1 MTFADLRLA
10 EPILRAIT
18 TEGYEIPT
26 PIQAQAI
33 PHVRDGS
40 DLLGCAQT
48 GTGKTAAFALP
59 LLNRLL
65 EAKTK
70 ALAPKADGNEIEAA
84 DAKLHD
90 KKVAAKTGGHRK
102 HDRHPT
108 RVIRALI
115 LSPTRELAQ
124 QIADSFKAYG
134 KHTGLRGAVIY
145 GGVGQGSQT
154 AAIQAGID
162 ILVATPGRLHDLID
176 QGYINLSHVEAF
188 VLDEADRMLDMG
200 FIEPIR
206 QVVKLLPKQ
215 RQTLMF
221 SATMPKEIRHLAE
234 SILNNP
240 VRIEVV
246 PESTA
251 AETVEQKVYFVE
263 KKNKPLLLKHFLEH
277 VSVTRTI
284 VFTRTKHGADHVT
297 KFLNREG
304 LRAEAIHGDKT
315 QGQRQRALA
324 NFKANKT
331 PILVATDIAARGL
344 DVDNISHVVN
354 FDVPHEPETYVHRIG
369 RTGRAGASGDAVSF
383 CMADERPFLTSIER
397 MLKKTVPVVTEHP
410 FVDPTP
416 YNPRGSSSGGGG
428 GGRSHGGSRGFR
440 GQNAWNRSSGGGG
453 QKPFKKPARAGA
465 GGGGGSEHGK
475 SHNTHGSANSAGK
488 KPGVGQG
495 GPGGKR
501 STFRRREER

>member
-10 EPILRAIT
+10 EPILRAVT
-18 TEGYEIPT
+18 AEGYEIPT

-33 PHVRDGS
+33 PHVRDGH
-40 DLLGCAQT
+40 DLMGCAQT

-59 LLNRLL
+59 ILHRLM
-65 EAKTK
+65 EIK
-70 ALAPKADGNEIEAA
+70 AAPVTVGEGEVTPI
-84 DAKLHD
+84 
-90 KKVAAKTGGHRK
+90 KKKSQN
-102 HDRHPT
+102 PST

-124 QIADSFKAYG
+124 QIADSFKTYG
-134 KHTGLRGAVIY
+134 KHAGLRGAVIY
-145 GGVGQGSQT
+145 GGVGQGPQT
-154 AAIQAGID
+154 AAIKAGID

-176 QGYINLSHVEAF
+176 QGYVNLSHVEMF

-206 QVVKLLPKQ
+206 QVVKLLPKA

-234 SILNNP
+234 SILRNP
-240 VRIEVV
+240 IRIEVV

-251 AETVEQKVYFVE
+251 AEKVEQKVYFVQ
-263 KKNKPLLLKHFLEH
+263 KKDKPGLLKHFLEH

-284 VFTRTKHGADHVT
+284 VFTRTKHGADQVT

-304 LRAEAIHGDKT
+304 LRAEAIHGDKS

-369 RTGRAGASGDAVSF
+369 RTGRAGATGDAVSF
-383 CMADERPFLTSIER
+383 CMPDERPFLAAIER
-397 MLKKTVPVVTEHP
+397 MLKKQIEVVVDQP
-410 FVDPTP
+410 FHDATP
-416 YNPRGSSSGGGG
+416 HHS
-428 GGRSHGGSRGFR
+428 GGRSGGHGGGHGGQRGGFR
-440 GQNAWNRSSGGGG
+440 GQKAWNRSSGGGG
-453 QKPFKKPARAGA
+453 GGEQRFGKKPAHAGSSSHS
-465 GGGGGSEHGK
+465 GSSDHGK
-475 SHNTHGSANSAGK
+475 SFGGQGHAPK
-488 KPGVGQG
+488 KAGVGQG
-495 GPGGKR
+495 GSSGKR
-501 STFRRREER
+501 SAFRGRGTR

>member
-1 MTFADLRLA
+1 MTFAELRLA

-18 TEGYEIPT
+18 AEGYEIPT

-33 PHVRDGS
+33 PHVRDGF

-59 LLNRLL
+59 MLHRLL
-65 EAKTK
+65 EAKNK
-70 ALAPKADGNEIEAA
+70 ALATTPAGDNGEAHTSKDAATAPAKSHSRNKKIE
-84 DAKLHD
+84 
-90 KKVAAKTGGHRK
+90 
-102 HDRHPT
+102 RHPT
-108 RVIRALI
+108 RVIRALV

-134 KHTGLRGAVIY
+134 KHAGLRGAVIY
-145 GGVGQGSQT
+145 GGVGQGPQT

-176 QGYINLSHVEAF
+176 QGYVNLSHVEIF

-206 QVVKLLPKQ
+206 QVVKMIPKQ

-240 VRIEVV
+240 VRIEIV
-246 PESTA
+246 PEATA
-251 AETVEQKVYFVE
+251 VELVEQKVYFVE
-263 KKNKPLLLKHFLEH
+263 KKNKPLLLKTFLEH
-277 VSVTRTI
+277 TSVTRTI

-369 RTGRAGASGDAVSF
+369 RTGRAGATGDAVSF
-383 CMADERPFLTSIER
+383 CMADERPYLASIER
-397 MLKKTVPVVTEHP
+397 MLKKQVPVVTDHP
-410 FVDPTP
+410 YVDATP
-416 YNPRGSSSGGGG
+416 FAPQRGSGKSGGGP
-428 GGRSHGGSRGFR
+428 RGFR
-440 GQNAWNRSSGGGG
+440 GQSAWNRSSGGK
-453 QKPFKKPARAGA
+453 KPFKKPGFAGA
-465 GGGGGSEHGK
+465 SSGGGEQGRSYGASNLG
-475 SHNTHGSANSAGK
+475 GK
-488 KPGVGQG
+488 KPSVGQG
-495 GPGGKR
+495 GGSGKR
-501 STFRRREER
+501 SSFRKRDAR